1 MRILLGRVKGDKGD
15 TGSQG
20 PRGPQ
25 GERGPQGPP
34 GEPGQTDIYT
44 RAESDARYE
53 LKGNSIDFNELA
65 RRIPSWQWKVT
76 MPKTVNQTV
85 TAIVNGQIYTSDF
98 YAPQGSVVTFSAL
111 GDAGY
116 TAGIVS
122 PRSAT
127 LTGDLTTVTITAAT
141 ESRGVEA
148 GSRTITRPS
157 GTVSVKIPPNVC
169 TVKMTAD
176 NRTKFVRVEPQGT
189 LRFFLADAV
198 GSNWGPALAYDSPPA
213 PTIPGTSPPP
223 PIQNTPSAALFY
235 EIFGTYLI
243 SGSIVIEWSDDINK
257 RYIDY
262 DLTK

>member
-15 TGSQG
+15 TGPQG

-25 GERGPQGPP
+25 GLQGPQGPP

-44 RAESDARYE
+44 RAESDARYQ
-53 LKGNSIDFNELA
+53 LKGESIDYQELA

-76 MPKTVNQTV
+76 LPKSDHQTV
-85 TAIVNGQIYTSDF
+85 TATVGDKTYTSDF
-98 YAPQGSVVTFSAL
+98 YAQQGSNVTFSVKADT
-111 GDAGY
+111 GYIAG
-116 TAGIVS
+116 AVS
-122 PRSAT
+122 PKST
-127 LTGDLTTVTITAAT
+127 LLDRDLTVTVTVTAAT
-141 ESRGVEA
+141 EGKNVEA

-176 NRTKFVRVEPQGT
+176 NRTKFVRVVPQGT
-189 LRFFLADAV
+189 LRFLLADAV
-198 GSNWGPALAYDSPPA
+198 GSNWGPALAYDA
-213 PTIPGTSPPP
+213 PGASSSS
-223 PIQNTPSAALFY
+223 PSATLFY
-235 EIFGTYLI
+235 EIFGVYLI